1 MKVRLVLATPPVDAA
16 ERYGPF
22 AGAGSTEPSFG
33 LVCLAAVA
41 RQAGAAVTIIE
52 ASALELD
59 PEAALRAVLAAEP
72 TVVGVT
78 ATTSGVLRA
87 AQLAAALK
95 AVRPH
100 VLTVLGGCHVTA
112 LPAETLAAC
121 PAFDLAAVGE
131 GEETLRAILER
142 VDGGEACPA
151 DLPGTA
157 ARLGN
162 RIVVNPPRPPIDDL
176 DPLPLPA
183 WDLLPG
189 FPGAFHPSPA
199 RLRRWPCASVVFTRG
214 CPNTC
219 LFCDRSVFGNRC
231 RGYSPARAAALVR
244 DLHDRY
250 GVRELLI
257 EDDTFVSVKARVREF
272 CERLIAE
279 GPAVSWS
286 CLGRAD
292 RVDPDLLRLMRRAG
306 CWHIAYGIESGDP
319 ALLNAMHKQLDL
331 EVIRQAV
338 AWSRETGLRTKGFFM
353 VGFPGETHESLA
365 RTRRFALTLALDD
378 ISVMQMTPFPGSE
391 LYRVAA
397 EAGTV
402 DRDWRRMNVVNTVFV
417 PYGLTRDDLERARS
431 DLLRAFYLRPAVLWR
446 QAVHM
451 LAHPRLIPAMG
462 RGVLAFRRVTGGAA

>member
-1 MKVRLVLATPPVDAA
+1 MNVRLVLATPPVDAA

-33 LVCLAAVA
+33 LACLAAVA
-41 RQAGAAVTIIE
+41 RQAGATVAVVE
-52 ASALELD
+52 ASALELS
-59 PEAALRAVLAAEP
+59 PEAALRTILAADP
-72 TVVGVT
+72 TIVGLT
-78 ATTSGVLRA
+78 ATTSGVMRA

-95 AVRPH
+95 AARPG
-100 VLTVLGGCHVTA
+100 VLAVLGGCHATA
-112 LPAETLAAC
+112 LPAETLDAC
-121 PAFDLAAVGE
+121 PAFDMVVMGE

-142 VDGGEACPA
+142 AAADGVCPT

-157 ARLGN
+157 ARLGG
-162 RIVVNPPRPPIDDL
+162 RVVVNPPRPLIDNL
-176 DPLPLPA
+176 DALPLPA

-189 FPGAFHPSPA
+189 FPRAFHPSPA
-199 RLRRWPCASVVFTRG
+199 RLRRWPCASVVLTRG

-231 RGYSPARAAALVR
+231 RGYSPARAVALLR
-244 DLHDRY
+244 DLHDRF

-257 EDDTFVSVKARVREF
+257 EDDTFVIAKTRVREF

-292 RVDPDLLRLMRRAG
+292 RVDPELLRLMRRAG

-319 ALLNAMHKQLDL
+319 ALLEAMHKRLDL
-331 EVIRQAV
+331 EAIRQAV
-338 AWSRETGLRTKGFFM
+338 TWSREAGLRTKGFFM

-365 RTRRFALTLALDD
+365 RTRRFALSLPLDD

-417 PYGLTRDDLERARS
+417 PNGLTRDDLEQARAG
-431 DLLRAFYLRPAVLWR
+431 LLHSFYLRPAVLWR
-446 QAVHM
+446 QAAHV